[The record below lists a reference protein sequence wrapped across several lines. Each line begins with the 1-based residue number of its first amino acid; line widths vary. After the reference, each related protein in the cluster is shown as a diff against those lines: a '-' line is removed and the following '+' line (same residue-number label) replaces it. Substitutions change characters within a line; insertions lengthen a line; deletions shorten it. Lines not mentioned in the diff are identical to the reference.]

1 MDWLALIAAG
11 AFEVVGVIAMNK
23 IVQKKSIASFAVL
36 ILGFLCSLVLL
47 STAMNT
53 IPLGIAYAVWTG
65 IGTVG
70 GTLVGMVFYK
80 ESKDI
85 KRIICIAVIVIAV
98 VGLRLFA

>member
-70 GTLVGMVFYK
+70 GTLVGMFFYK

-85 KRIICIAVIVIAV
+85 KRIICIAAIVIAV